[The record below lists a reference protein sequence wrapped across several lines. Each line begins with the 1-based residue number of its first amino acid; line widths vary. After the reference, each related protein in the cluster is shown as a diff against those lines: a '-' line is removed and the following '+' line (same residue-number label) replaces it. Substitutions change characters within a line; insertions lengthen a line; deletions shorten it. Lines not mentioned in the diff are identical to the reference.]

1 VAKTDSKKIRNTAVP
16 PLKLPHD
23 SSIPKANYRLNPERP
38 RGKIYPLPN
47 LKSTRKPPHDIL
59 KIENQFPPSGISL
72 YHCPTKPEATTWV
85 YLTVGPETTT
95 GCLMNQEYYDV
106 ARNRTTAWQRW
117 LPEERDQMVD
127 ELVGRRSK
135 TIRRLAAVATW
146 DARSCRWMR
155 FYGATRSQT
164 NSCSHHRQMV
174 DEPA

>member
-23 SSIPKANYRLNPERP
+23 SSIPKANHRLNPERP

-95 GCLMNQEYYDV
+95 GYLMNQEYYDV
-106 ARNRTTAWQRW
+106 TRNRTTAWQRW

-135 TIRRLAAVATW
+135 TIRRLAAEATW
-146 DARSCRWMR
+146 DARS
-155 FYGATRSQT
+155 
-164 NSCSHHRQMV
+164 
-174 DEPA
+174 